1 MTPLL
6 EISRIL
12 TTLVDILHNIEFFLK
27 FTLYNHTERQD
38 DLAQDMRVGTFQSF
52 ISVDATSKFTETAHS
67 LFLLLIIS
75 NFL

>member
-27 FTLYNHTERQD
+27 FTLANQCRGAIARNKQ
-38 DLAQDMRVGTFQSF
+38 VGTFPSC
-52 ISVDATSKFTETAHS
+52 ISVDATTEFTEDS
-67 LFLLLIIS
+67 
-75 NFL
+75 